1 MTTPP
6 DIFRNSVLSVLNGV
20 NTSLPGIVVDYDAST
35 NKATIQPA
43 LNKAY
48 LSGPMPMPILENVPI
63 MFPGGSGFNIT
74 FPIKKGDY
82 VLLIFCQRS
91 LDLWLSVGGQ
101 VTPNDPRKFDI
112 SDAIAIPGLQPFTG
126 DFSGTSSTDF
136 EITFGGSKISIS
148 PTGAIQIKTASTV
161 AIGNEVVELLQQISD
176 TLAGIAAI
184 TTTVTVPSVPFDPT
198 PFPIDNAATFTAI
211 QSQVDSIKGII
222 T

>member
-6 DIFRNSVLSVLNGV
+6 DIFRNSVISVLNGV
-20 NTSLPGIVVDYDAST
+20 NTSLPGIVVEYDAST

-48 LSGPMPMPILENVPI
+48 LSGAMAMPILENVPV
-63 MFPGGSGFNIT
+63 MFPGGSGFYVT
-74 FPIKKGDY
+74 FPIVKGDY

-126 DFSGTSSTDF
+126 DFSAISSTDF
-136 EITFGGSKISIS
+136 EINFGGSKISIS
-148 PTGAIQIKTASTV
+148 PSGAIQIKTDSTV
-161 AIGNEVVELLQQISD
+161 AIGSNVVELLQQISD

-184 TTTVTVPSVPFDPT
+184 TTTVPPGASGGI
-198 PFPIDNAATFTAI
+198 FPINNITTFTAI
-211 QSQVDSIKGII
+211 KTQIDSIKGTI

>member
-1 MTTPP
+1 MTTPT
-6 DIFRNSVLSVLNGV
+6 DIFRNSVQSVLNGV

-63 MFPGGSGFNIT
+63 MFPGSSSFNIT
-74 FPIKKGDY
+74 FPIKTGDY

-136 EITFGGSKISIS
+136 EIKFGGSKISIS
-148 PTGAIQIKTASTV
+148 PVGEIQIKTDSTV
-161 AIGNEVVELLQQISD
+161 AIGSTSTEVLDIISQLMGLLQG
-176 TLAGIAAI
+176 A
-184 TTTVTVPSVPFDPT
+184 TVMGTSFGGPLNP
-198 PFPIDNAATFTAI
+198 AFTAQVALI
-211 QSQVDSIKGII
+211 QAQIDALKGVI

>member
-6 DIFRNSVLSVLNGV
+6 DIFRNSVISVLNGV
-20 NTSLPGIVVDYDAST
+20 NTSLPGIVVDYDPST

-48 LSGPMPMPILENVPI
+48 LSGAMAMPILENVPI

-74 FPIKKGDY
+74 FPIVKGDY

-126 DFSGTSSTDF
+126 NFSNNNGTDF
-136 EITFGGSKISIS
+136 QISFGGSSITIDPS
-148 PTGAIQIKTASTV
+148 GAIQIKTDSTV
-161 AIGNEVVELLQQISD
+161 AIGTSTNELLKIVSD
-176 TLAGIAAI
+176 LLQFLSTSLTTAVGQPIQGALPALIYSNLKAQVEAI
-184 TTTVTVPSVPFDPT
+184 RGT
-198 PFPIDNAATFTAI
+198 
-211 QSQVDSIKGII
+211 I